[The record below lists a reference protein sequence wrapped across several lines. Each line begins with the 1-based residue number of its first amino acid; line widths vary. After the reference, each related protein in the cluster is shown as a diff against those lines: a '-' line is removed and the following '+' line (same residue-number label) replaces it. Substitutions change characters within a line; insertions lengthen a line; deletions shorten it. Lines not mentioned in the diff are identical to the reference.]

1 MGKKTTATRLSADK
15 VRDAAHLLLFKRGR
29 MPGAKDWELRARIGD
44 KYEDVLNQLNEI
56 LTGLDLEV
64 KKISEPT
71 ELSSRETLTSGARYL
86 ARLKQGL
93 TLREARMCG
102 WRIDNLAGLCMALTY
117 IVSKQGKAPR
127 KDVESILGRK
137 FGRWR
142 ALSLIDAFIR
152 NGYLG
157 ENEEGLL
164 HLDWRT
170 KAEVDLKAL
179 MSNVI
184 EVESA

>member
-1 MGKKTTATRLSADK
+1 MVKKTRATKLSADRVK
-15 VRDAAHLLLFKRGR
+15 DAAHLLLFKRGR
-29 MPGAKDWELRARIGD
+29 MPGAKDWELRARIGE
-44 KYEDVLNQLNEI
+44 KYEDVLDQLNEI
-56 LTGLDLEV
+56 LSGLDLEV
-64 KKISEPT
+64 KKITEST
-71 ELSSRETLTSGARYL
+71 ELSSRETITAGARYL

-93 TLREARMCG
+93 TLKEARMCG
-102 WRIDNLAGLCMALTY
+102 WRIDNLAGLCMMLTY

-127 KDVESILGRK
+127 KEVESIVGRK

-142 ALSLIDAFIR
+142 TLSMIDAFIR

-170 KAEVDLKAL
+170 KAEVDLKTL

-184 EVESA
+184 ETESV